1 MTKEFYS
8 NGKLLLSGEYA
19 VLDGAYAWAVP
30 TKFGQSMTVT
40 EDSRP
45 QLHWRSYD
53 EKGGVWFEAIYKLH
67 PLGEISTTD
76 LDTSITII
84 NILKQA
90 QILNSQF
97 LVGPL
102 GFEVASKMDFPR
114 NWGLG
119 SSSTLINNIANW
131 AEIDPYT
138 LLSKT
143 FGGSGYDIASA
154 QLNLPIL
161 YHLKKGVPIATQLKE
176 SVPFADALYFIYLN
190 QKQNSRE
197 AISLYN
203 NLAIDKKK
211 FVQQVS
217 TISKKM
223 TAAQNIQDFEVL
235 IHQHEREISKAIGLE
250 TVQSQF
256 FQDYWGAIKSLGAW
270 GGDFILATGNEK
282 TPDYFKEKGYET
294 IIPYS
299 QMVLS

>member
-30 TKFGQSMTVT
+30 TRFGQSMTVT
-40 EDSRP
+40 EPSRR
-45 QLHWRSYD
+45 QLRWRSYD
-53 EKGGVWFEAIYKLH
+53 EKGSIWFGGTYNLD
-67 PLGEISTTD
+67 PLEEISTTD
-76 LDTSITII
+76 HETSRTLF

-90 QILNSQF
+90 QILNPQF

-102 GFEVASKMDFPR
+102 GFEVVTKMDFPR

-131 AEIDPYT
+131 AEIDPYS

-143 FGGSGYDIASA
+143 FGGSGYDIAAA
-154 QLNLPIL
+154 QLDLPL
-161 YHLKKGVPIATQLKE
+161 LFHLKQGVPIATKLKE
-176 SVPFADALYFIYLN
+176 SVPFADTLYFIYLN

-197 AISLYN
+197 AISHYN
-203 NLAIDKKK
+203 DIAIDKKK
-211 FVQQVS
+211 FVRQIS

-223 TAAQNIQDFEVL
+223 TAAQTLQEFEGLV
-235 IHQHEREISKAIGLE
+235 HRHERQISKAIGLE
-250 TVQSQF
+250 TVQSRF

-282 TPDYFKEKGYET
+282 TPEYFKEKGYET